1 MSKSAQVRTI
11 LASKPLNTR
20 EVSELLNW
28 PMKYTTREL
37 YNRLNQDHVRIAGYC
52 GGGRG
57 RTNNRVAIWALT
69 EKGRL

>member
-1 MSKSAQVRTI
+1 MSKSAQVRSI
-11 LASKPLNTR
+11 LAARPLNTR

-37 YNRLNQDHVRIAGYC
+37 YNRLNQDHVRIVGY
-52 GGGRG
+52 REQFK
-57 RTNNRVAIWALT
+57 TKPVAVWALT